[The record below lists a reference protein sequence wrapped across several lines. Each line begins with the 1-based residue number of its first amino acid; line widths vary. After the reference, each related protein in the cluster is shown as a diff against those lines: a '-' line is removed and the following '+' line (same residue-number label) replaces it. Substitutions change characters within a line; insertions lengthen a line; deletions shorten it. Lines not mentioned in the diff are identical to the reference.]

1 MKNMAEYIEFKKN
14 HIIEINSLGISEL
27 KERMMAIKDEAD
39 QADCAEYLRWEV
51 EALNLAENFL
61 DFENNGLAD
70 KYSFRNGVK
79 YPDITSFAE
88 DRINFY
94 RDIVDNET
102 NTYSD
107 EVLSRYYNVLIQC
120 DKKNGYKYVDY
131 AIASMDKLCSS
142 FEDYRARNYCARI
155 VYLSLIYQ
163 KTDVI
168 KKYINKVR
176 EFILSDTALNEEQL
190 LSLPFQ
196 IRLYSKLVFIKKM

>member
-70 KYSFRNGVK
+70 KYSFSNGVK